1 MAKTCETSAA
11 EIIPLNPL
19 MRMMAPISITVHFVH
34 QCFHPSDVVIG
45 QFEASRYRNIC
56 QWLFVN
62 GFLIAPYQYVYFR
75 QKQSSTKHPFVHQNT
90 DEETSG
96 YLTQSD
102 RMSPV
107 MWTKQIPH
115 PPQFHHLQQ
124 HPHAHQPKDYSNY
137 IYPSS
142 GDELVPE
149 LEDMKIEERR
159 RIQKHRAPPVCDTD
173 DNGHETDFTMPK

>member
-1 MAKTCETSAA
+1 MKEQKK
-11 EIIPLNPL
+11 NP
-19 MRMMAPISITVHFVH
+19 TVS
-34 QCFHPSDVVIG
+34 QIL
-45 QFEASRYRNIC
+45 RLYK
-56 QWLFVN
+56 
-62 GFLIAPYQYVYFR
+62 YFFFR
-75 QKQSSTKHPFVHQNT
+75 LKQSSVKAHQNQFVHQNT

-115 PPQFHHLQQ
+115 QSQFHHLQQ
-124 HPHAHQPKDYSNY
+124 HPHTHQSNLPKDFTNY

-149 LEDMKIEERR
+149 LDGMKIEERR
-159 RIQKHRAPPVCDTD
+159 RISKHRAPPVCEID